1 VALGLAIAGLLAVFS
16 GGLLLITAGTASST
30 PTGADQTCVPSQPWT
45 ETIEHP
51 AVSHTETVVVVDE
64 EAWTE
69 TIPAVAE
76 LWQNFSPNNQQ
87 QKFEGPPDWP
97 DDPRGTWQH
106 IDKPIPPGHQGPDGV
121 YQRGEGNGSWF
132 YRRAAVPEH
141 VIEHPAVTH
150 EEQVVVIDKPA
161 WTETVEH
168 PAVVC
173 PGPTEPTTE
182 PTTEP
187 PEVEPSTGQASEEPD
202 EPEVLGEQETAEP
215 ASQAEVPTVV
225 DAGLAG
231 PPSEERW
238 GAPLLVGGLLL
249 LTSSGAVAA
258 ARRRA

>member
-141 VIEHPAVTH
+141 VI
-150 EEQVVVIDKPA
+150 DKPA